1 MRGWI
6 KLHRK
11 LRENPVFNNPNLLR
25 LWLICLTEASHKHH
39 QQMIGNQVVELEPGQ
54 FVTGRY
60 DIAEMFNHGLRKSDQ
75 VTGKVTVY
83 RWLEKLEEMNFLS
96 IKKSNKFSVV
106 TINKWALY
114 QQENNEVD
122 HQNDHQMNIKRSSD
136 EHQMIT
142 NKNVKNVKNV
152 YEEEEREPVGNDLTP
167 FQQIEDKYLSRKG
180 GLMLTPKDSAAIE
193 RILKEK
199 IPHEN
204 ILQWIDD
211 IFDQFQ
217 PKHRADGIKSFAYLE
232 SAILDRWHAKQKPPN
247 NVSEFKRKQQKH
259 RNWTPEG
266 VKKDAEY
273 GGYLKSVGESKS
285 STSEEAERLQE
296 IARRKG
302 LSGQIRDTHCEF

>member
-60 DIAEMFNHGLRKSDQ
+60 DIAEMFNKGLRKRDQ

-122 HQNDHQMNIKRSSD
+122 HQNEHQMNIKRSSN

-152 YEEEEREPVGNDLTP
+152 YEEEERSPVGNDSP
-167 FQQIEDKYLSRKG
+167 FQQIEDKYLSRRGG
-180 GLMLTPKDSAAIE
+180 GLMITPNDAQAIE
-193 RILKEK
+193 RIIQEH
-199 IPHEN
+199 IPLED
-204 ILQWIDD
+204 ILVWIDE
-211 IFDQFQ
+211 IFDQYR
-217 PKHRADGIKSFAYLE
+217 PRHRADGIKSFSYLE
-232 SAILDRWHAKQKPPN
+232 KGILDRWHAKNNPPSN
-247 NVSEFKRKQQKH
+247 ISEFKPKRQQDNLSALAQYAK
-259 RNWTPEG
+259 EAG
-266 VKKDAEY
+266 IKF
-273 GGYLKSVGESKS
+273 GGG
-285 STSEEAERLQE
+285 
-296 IARRKG
+296 
-302 LSGQIRDTHCEF
+302 

>member
-1 MRGWI
+1 MKANTLFVDSNANSWEGGIHLRGWI

-60 DIAEMFNHGLRKSDQ
+60 DIAEMFNKGLRKRDQ

-122 HQNDHQMNIKRSSD
+122 HQNEHQMNIKRSSN

-152 YEEEEREPVGNDLTP
+152 YEEEERSPVGNDSP
-167 FQQIEDKYLSRKG
+167 FQQIEDKYLSRRGG
-180 GLMLTPKDSAAIE
+180 GLMITPNDAQAIE
-193 RILKEK
+193 RIIQEH
-199 IPHEN
+199 IPLED
-204 ILQWIDD
+204 ILVWIDE
-211 IFDQFQ
+211 IFDQYR
-217 PKHRADGIKSFAYLE
+217 PRHRADGIKSFSYLE
-232 SAILDRWHAKQKPPN
+232 KGILDRWHAKNNPPSN
-247 NVSEFKRKQQKH
+247 ISEFKPKRQQDNLSALAQYAK
-259 RNWTPEG
+259 EAG
-266 VKKDAEY
+266 IKF
-273 GGYLKSVGESKS
+273 GGG
-285 STSEEAERLQE
+285 
-296 IARRKG
+296 
-302 LSGQIRDTHCEF
+302 

>member
-60 DIAEMFNHGLRKSDQ
+60 DIAEMFNKGLRKSDQ

-114 QQENNEVD
+114 QQEINEVD

-152 YEEEEREPVGNDLTP
+152 YEEEEERSPVGNDSP
-167 FQQIEDKYLSRKG
+167 FQQIEDKYLSRRGG
-180 GLMLTPKDSAAIE
+180 GLMITPNDAQAIE
-193 RILKEK
+193 RIIQEQ
-199 IPHEN
+199 IPLED
-204 ILQWIDD
+204 ILVWIDE
-211 IFDQFQ
+211 IFDQYR
-217 PKHRADGIKSFAYLE
+217 PRHRADGIKSFSYLE
-232 SAILDRWHAKQKPPN
+232 KGILDRWHAKN
-247 NVSEFKRKQQKH
+247 NQASNISEFKPKKQQDNLSALEAYAK
-259 RNWTPEG
+259 EKG
-266 VKKDAEY
+266 IKF
-273 GGYLKSVGESKS
+273 GG
-285 STSEEAERLQE
+285 
-296 IARRKG
+296 G
-302 LSGQIRDTHCEF
+302 LA